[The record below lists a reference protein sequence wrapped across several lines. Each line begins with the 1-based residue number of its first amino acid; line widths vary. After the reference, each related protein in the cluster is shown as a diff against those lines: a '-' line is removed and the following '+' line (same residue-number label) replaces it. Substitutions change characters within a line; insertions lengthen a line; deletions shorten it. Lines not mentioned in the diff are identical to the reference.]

1 MMMMMMMWGVH
12 LRGVRISLV
21 IYWGSEINKMK
32 NPWKVVRGIIYFFGG
47 GGGGGGGS
55 QLLGP
60 NFFMTFF
67 SFRFRKI

>member
-47 GGGGGGGS
+47 GGGGGGGVS
-55 QLLGP
+55 ASGP
-60 NFFMTFF
+60 QFFYDFLFF
-67 SFRFRKI
+67 QI